1 VTDSPIGRWAL
12 PLTAIGI
19 GRNRNSGVRRCPT
32 FDRTAAALVVYV
44 GYGTQCK
51 TFDRTTAALV
61 VYPVLIAL
69 WYNSRCVARV
79 CGLMGARARIQ
90 LLNAQLESSESA
102 IILCLCFVWGW
113 TLESPRS
120 TSMCSPGLVSFE
132 CRFQCLRWS
141 YQIFSCCTACQTRV
155 LANEQTL
162 LVIACI
168 SSLLLSAYRD
178 VFLTNASSLF
188 SGLHACMFR
197 PTSFPHSLSIR

>member
-1 VTDSPIGRWAL
+1 MGT
-12 PLTAIGI
+12 GI
-19 GRNRNSGVRRCPT
+19 GRNRSSGVRRCPT

-102 IILCLCFVWGW
+102 IILCLCFVWGGSEGRGGHW
-113 TLESPRS
+113 NHHAPH
-120 TSMCSPGLVSFE
+120 
-132 CRFQCLRWS
+132 QCVHP
-141 YQIFSCCTACQTRV
+141 V
-155 LANEQTL
+155 LLA
-162 LVIACI
+162 
-168 SSLLLSAYRD
+168 LSAVSNACGGLIKSSVVAPRARH
-178 VFLTNASSLF
+178 VFWRMNKHYLS
-188 SGLHACMFR
+188 LHAFHHYFCLHIEMY
-197 PTSFPHSLSIR
+197 S